1 MNTFWKT
8 ISTAALLL
16 IMGSVALGVYH
27 AYETNYFT
35 NASFVSSG
43 VMVLSAIIIL
53 YLSLRGLRSIW
64 TNAPLFIMLL
74 LAQGCHYAKSNQQV
88 LVSDDCGV
96 SWRKIDAGESV
107 PAGAANPCYMRVV
120 IPNFPMQ
127 GSAIFVT
134 NLAGKVRV
142 ETHIDYDYS
151 INNSLAFIKEA
162 KTVGEA
168 NVDPEKAIN
177 PSAFESA
184 ENRVIDK
191 RIRDVAKELFLT
203 QDIIELDQA
212 QLEDTLL
219 DSCNKRLEPLG
230 VKLNFVT
237 LTFDTD
243 EQTRQAIDVSTAMKI
258 YESKGLG
265 ELGSK
270 VMIARAGAAK
280 IMVENKTPQAEPA
293 PEAQ

>member
-1 MNTFWKT
+1 MNTFWKS

-16 IMGSVALGVYH
+16 IMASVAFGVFH
-27 AYETNYFT
+27 AYETNFFA

-43 VMVLSAIIIL
+43 VMVLSGIVIL
-53 YLSLRGLRSIW
+53 YLCLRGVRSIW
-64 TNAPLFIMLL
+64 TNAPMFIILI

-107 PAGAANPCYMRVV
+107 PAGTANPCYMRVV

-127 GSAIFVT
+127 GNAVFVT

-162 KTVGEA
+162 KTLGKA
-168 NVDPEKAIN
+168 NVDPDEAID
-177 PSAFESA
+177 PSTFESA

-212 QLEDTLL
+212 QLEDALL
-219 DSCNKRLEPLG
+219 DSCNKRLEP
-230 VKLNFVT
+230 
-237 LTFDTD
+237 
-243 EQTRQAIDVSTAMKI
+243 
-258 YESKGLG
+258 
-265 ELGSK
+265 
-270 VMIARAGAAK
+270 
-280 IMVENKTPQAEPA
+280 
-293 PEAQ
+293 